1 MPIRTIATDMLG
13 IEHPIICGGMT
24 ATGSAELAAAV
35 SNAGGLGMLT
45 ALHAQT
51 PDRLNELIKHCR
63 SLTDKPFGVNL
74 TILGEKRGE
83 PEFPHEFAEVIAA
96 NNIKIMETCGGG
108 IPLMKELHKILRAGG
123 VEVIMS
129 KCVAVKHALTAQTEL
144 GSDMVSLMGFDSGG
158 LPGEADTGIFIN
170 MALAQKQLTIPF
182 IASGGIAT
190 GRQLLAALASVS
202 SMPAKYFL
210 QRVCALGC
218 RWCATRHSIQRHQ
231 GVQHFPRLV
240 QAAHDRGR
248 PKGHCYCDEARSCIE

>member
-24 ATGSAELAAAV
+24 ATGSAELAAAA

-51 PDRLNELIKHCR
+51 PLAWGC
-63 SLTDKPFGVNL
+63 
-74 TILGEKRGE
+74 
-83 PEFPHEFAEVIAA
+83 
-96 NNIKIMETCGGG
+96 
-108 IPLMKELHKILRAGG
+108 
-123 VEVIMS
+123 
-129 KCVAVKHALTAQTEL
+129 
-144 GSDMVSLMGFDSGG
+144 SDMVSLMGFDSGG

-170 MALAQKQLTIPF
+170 MALAQKQLTISF

-210 QRVCALGC
+210 HRVCALGC